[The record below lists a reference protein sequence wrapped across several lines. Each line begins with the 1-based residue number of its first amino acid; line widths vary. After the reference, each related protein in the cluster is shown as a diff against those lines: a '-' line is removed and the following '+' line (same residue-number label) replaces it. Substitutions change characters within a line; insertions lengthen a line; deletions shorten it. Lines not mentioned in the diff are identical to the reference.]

1 MTGAEYGHVCP
12 ALSEGKAKAGFH
24 GQTFPEPALKKTT
37 FPRQQPFC
45 PYKGHCFPS
54 RASCLTHSALGCTLD
69 FTRWLGGLEE
79 LTHIRRLELKLSL
92 FYMLQN
98 SEISCPFGHVLS
110 SGFIIKDQRTKKL
123 GHFLLQSLI
132 SLDNYALPSYT
143 PALPVGNRAKPSIR
157 GHGDYRKPPLRIRAM
172 ALGSQPL

>member
-1 MTGAEYGHVCP
+1 MPSPLRGR
-12 ALSEGKAKAGFH
+12 GKGWFSWANLPR
-24 GQTFPEPALKKTT
+24 TCIKKTT
-37 FPRQQPFC
+37 FARQQPFC

-143 PALPVGNRAKPSIR
+143 PALPVGNRAKPSIQ
-157 GHGDYRKPPLRIRAM
+157 GHGDYQKPPLRIRAM